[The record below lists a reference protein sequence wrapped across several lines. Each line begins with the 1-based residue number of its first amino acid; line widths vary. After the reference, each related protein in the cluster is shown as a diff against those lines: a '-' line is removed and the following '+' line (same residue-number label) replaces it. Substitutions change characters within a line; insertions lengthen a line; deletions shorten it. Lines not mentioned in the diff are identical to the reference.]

1 LAGPGLHAYI
11 VQDGSM
17 VVAQAD
23 IVQFNHSVLSF

>member
-1 LAGPGLHAYI
+1 LAGLGLHAYI

-23 IVQFNHSVLSF
+23 IIQLNHGVLSF